1 MGHIFEH
8 YVPKPCSDA
17 SRAVKFIPT
26 ACFLQAT
33 LSITLHI
40 VLAAP
45 NGLAFTIVEDS
56 DVVIVVFHTLP
67 DVEDQ
72 VPEAGRLVA
81 ALAGLEVRAEVFE
94 AMEGDHDAET
104 IRKLGS
110 LCLSIQRH

>member
-45 NGLAFTIVEDS
+45 DGLAFTIVEDS
-56 DVVIVVFHTLP
+56 DVVIVVFHALP

-72 VPEAGRLVA
+72 VFEAGRLVA

-104 IRKLGS
+104 IRKFGS